1 MPDKEERQ
9 KAMARE
15 IVRYA
20 SADERDALRRWAE
33 GLLSIRRSNLSV
45 IKKASGARRL
55 TKDNK
60 VVAPIVKRE
69 WRKLKRFGWD
79 ERSWKVRF
87 GMGAIVA
94 TVATVGN
101 AGAGIAALGTAIGVP
116 LWIVAGAG
124 ATFAGLIV
132 DEVKSES
139 GKPKTTYTEI
149 DAEKKIDRKS

>member
-1 MPDKEERQ
+1 MSNLELTSQGDISMPDKEERQ

-60 VVAPIVKRE
+60 AVASIVKRE
-69 WRKLKRFGWD
+69 G
-79 ERSWKVRF
+79 
-87 GMGAIVA
+87 
-94 TVATVGN
+94 
-101 AGAGIAALGTAIGVP
+101 
-116 LWIVAGAG
+116 
-124 ATFAGLIV
+124 
-132 DEVKSES
+132 
-139 GKPKTTYTEI
+139 
-149 DAEKKIDRKS
+149 

>member
-1 MPDKEERQ
+1 MPDKEGSQ
-9 KAMARE
+9 KAIARQ
-15 IVRYA
+15 IIRYA

-33 GLLSIRRSNLSV
+33 GLLFIRRSNLSV
-45 IKKASGARRL
+45 IKKASEAIRL

-60 VVAPIVKRE
+60 AVASIVKRE
-69 WRKLKRFGWD
+69 WSKLKRWGWD
-79 ERSWKVRF
+79 ERSWKARL
-87 GMGAIVA
+87 GMGAMVA

-116 LWIVAGAG
+116 LWIVTGAG
-124 ATFAGLIV
+124 ATFAGFII

-149 DAEKKIDRKS
+149 DAEKKVGRKS